1 MDVPGLPLGL
11 AEVNTT
17 SLKQGIHC
25 HRFFSSHNH
34 FDMTSA
40 QLRSR
45 EYILVT
51 LSTTHCNHQEM
62 VCNLYETSESRLR

>member
-45 EYILVT
+45 EYRFTHMKCSLLDIPF
-51 LSTTHCNHQEM
+51 LSEAFSG
-62 VCNLYETSESRLR
+62 ERI